1 MNGAPGFLAEARMC
15 FGMVQGEVVELKVL
29 ELVDSESQEPG
40 DVSRFDGKGIVMC
53 WDEGHVVVV
62 K

>member
-15 FGMVQGEVVELKVL
+15 FGVVQGEVAELKVL

-40 DVSRFDGKGIVMC
+40 DVSQFDGEGIVMC
-53 WDEGHVVVV
+53 WDEGHVIVV